1 MKKLLTISLLLL
13 ISNTFFVLKAQK
25 LAIETG
31 YSNPVRYGSNF
42 SSTYLNGNQLGLI
55 ANQDLKY
62 NFGLLTGFTYTIAYG
77 GNNQLYPSATVNY
90 YHMALFADVPL
101 QIIYSLPVS
110 DSFKFFTFAGPKLN
124 IGLLQ
129 KQIINSNYPG
139 VPSTDRYLY
148 SSNILKNLN
157 YQLGIGGGMQWSQFI
172 LKGGYDLGLNNLNK
186 LNTGNLYQNSWYLT
200 FAYEFASLGLFTK
213 SVKSESKVISK

>member
-1 MKKLLTISLLLL
+1 MKKLLIISLLLF
-13 ISNTFFVLKAQK
+13 ISTTIFELNAQK
-25 LAIETG
+25 LSIETG
-31 YSNPVRYGSNF
+31 YSNPVRFGSNF

-77 GNNQLYPSATVNY
+77 GKNQLYPSSTVNY
-90 YHMALFADVPL
+90 YTMALFGDIPL
-101 QIIYSLPVS
+101 QLVYSLPVS

-129 KQIINSNYPG
+129 KQIVNSSYTG
-139 VPSTDRYLY
+139 VPSTDQYLY
-148 SSNILKNLN
+148 SSNLLKNLN
-157 YQLGIGGGMQWSQFI
+157 YQLGIGGGIQWSQFI
-172 LKGGYDLGLNNLNK
+172 LKGGYDYGLNNLNK
-186 LNTGNLYQNSWYLT
+186 LNTGNLYQNSWYLS

-213 SVKSESKVISK
+213 AVKTETKTITK

>member
-1 MKKLLTISLLLL
+1 MKKLLIINLLLL
-13 ISNTFFVLKAQK
+13 INMNNFVLNAQK
-25 LAIETG
+25 LQLETG

-55 ANQDLKY
+55 ANQELKY

-77 GNNQLYPSATVNY
+77 GNNQLYPSSTVNY

-129 KQIINSNYPG
+129 KQIINSNYAG
-139 VPSTDRYLY
+139 VPSADRYLY

-172 LKGGYDLGLNNLNK
+172 LKGGYDFGLNNLNK

-213 SVKSESKVISK
+213 AVKSESKVISK